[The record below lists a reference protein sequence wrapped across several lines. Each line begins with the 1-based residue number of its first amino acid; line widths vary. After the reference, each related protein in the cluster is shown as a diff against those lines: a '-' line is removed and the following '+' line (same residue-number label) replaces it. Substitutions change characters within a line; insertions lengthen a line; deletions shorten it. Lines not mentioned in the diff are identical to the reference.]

1 MFSRPNSFIFFTWRK
16 YKRKKSRQAIP
27 SAQSKSYTKQSALH
41 TGYFD
46 KKTPYLCRMIIH
58 TAEFT
63 CSYVDWKKC
72 PKEHVPE
79 YAFIG
84 RSNVGKSSLINT
96 LTERK
101 GLAKIS
107 NTPGKTQCINFFSIN
122 KEWNLVDLPGYGYAK
137 TSKKNRELWMKFTKD
152 YLRRR
157 EQLQN
162 VFVLIDGRID
172 PQNVDLDFI
181 QWLGENGI
189 PFSLVF
195 TKNDKPKK
203 TFKNI
208 ENFKETLLETWE
220 ELPVNFITS
229 SVTNVG
235 REDILA
241 YIDQVNEAIA
251 NDIDLE
257 EE

>member
-1 MFSRPNSFIFFTWRK
+1 MRIT
-16 YKRKKSRQAIP
+16 
-27 SAQSKSYTKQSALH
+27 SAKFVVSNQEVS
-41 TGYFD
+41 
-46 KKTPYLCRMIIH
+46 
-58 TAEFT
+58 
-63 CSYVDWKKC
+63 KC
-72 PKEHVPE
+72 PKNQLPE
-79 YAFIG
+79 SAFIG

-122 KEWNLVDLPGYGYAK
+122 EEWNLVDLPGYGYAK
-137 TSKKNRELWMKFTKD
+137 TSKKNRELWMKFTKA

-220 ELPVNFITS
+220 ELPVSFITS
-229 SVTNVG
+229 SVTNAG

-241 YIDQVNEAIA
+241 YIDQVNKAIS
-251 NDIDLE
+251 NDID
-257 EE
+257 

>member
-1 MFSRPNSFIFFTWRK
+1 MLLLEGMASLLI
-16 YKRKKSRQAIP
+16 
-27 SAQSKSYTKQSALH
+27 SKTN
-41 TGYFD
+41 
-46 KKTPYLCRMIIH
+46 YLCHMIIH
-58 TAEFT
+58 SAEFT

-72 PKEHVPE
+72 PETPEPE

-137 TSKKNRELWMKFTKD
+137 TSKKNREMWMKFTKE

-157 EQLQN
+157 EQLRN
-162 VFVLIDGRID
+162 VFLLVDGRID
-172 PQNVDLDFI
+172 PQKVDLEFI
-181 QWLGENGI
+181 NWMGENAI
-189 PFSLVF
+189 PFSIVF

-203 TFKNI
+203 THANI
-208 ENFKETLLETWE
+208 EKFKATLLESWE
-220 ELPVNFITS
+220 ELPVMFVTS
-229 SVTNVG
+229 SVTNAG
-235 REDILA
+235 REDILS
-241 YIDQVNEAIA
+241 YIDEVNQVEI
-251 NDIDLE
+251 E
-257 EE
+257 

>member
-1 MFSRPNSFIFFTWRK
+1 
-16 YKRKKSRQAIP
+16 
-27 SAQSKSYTKQSALH
+27 
-41 TGYFD
+41 
-46 KKTPYLCRMIIH
+46 MIIH
-58 TAEFT
+58 SADFT

-72 PKEHVPE
+72 PDSIEPE
-79 YAFIG
+79 YAFVG

-101 GLAKIS
+101 GLAKTS

-137 TSKKNRELWMKFTKD
+137 TSKKNREMWMKFTKE
-152 YLRRR
+152 YLRKR

-162 VFVLIDGRID
+162 VFLLVDGRID
-172 PQNVDLDFI
+172 PQQIDLEFI
-181 QWLGENGI
+181 QWMGENGI
-189 PFSLVF
+189 PFSIVF

-208 ENFKETLLETWE
+208 EKFKETLLESWE
-220 ELPVNFITS
+220 ELPVCFVS
-229 SVTNVG
+229 SSISNAG

-241 YIDQVNEAIA
+241 YINSINQEVAG
-251 NDIDLE
+251 E
-257 EE
+257 E

>member
-1 MFSRPNSFIFFTWRK
+1 
-16 YKRKKSRQAIP
+16 
-27 SAQSKSYTKQSALH
+27 
-41 TGYFD
+41 
-46 KKTPYLCRMIIH
+46 
-58 TAEFT
+58 
-63 CSYVDWKKC
+63 
-72 PKEHVPE
+72 
-79 YAFIG
+79 
-84 RSNVGKSSLINT
+84 
-96 LTERK
+96 
-101 GLAKIS
+101 
-107 NTPGKTQCINFFSIN
+107 
-122 KEWNLVDLPGYGYAK
+122 
-137 TSKKNRELWMKFTKD
+137 MKFTKA

-220 ELPVNFITS
+220 ELPVSFITS
-229 SVTNVG
+229 SVTNAG

-241 YIDQVNEAIA
+241 YIDQVNKAIS
-251 NDIDLE
+251 NDID
-257 EE
+257 